1 MKKSVQNG
9 IVKNKKQIILEQ
21 NKGLKHSLSILH
33 HIYSIT
39 GSCPLNGLWMQC
51 YFQYQKKLSMANKWK
66 IDVWCLNLLVMKAD
80 MWKFQSEIVGK

>member
-51 YFQYQKKLSMANKWK
+51 YFQYQKNYQWLTSEKLMFD
-66 IDVWCLNLLVMKAD
+66 I
-80 MWKFQSEIVGK
+80 